1 MKKAFKIIGII
12 LLVFAIALVVTPFLF
27 KGKIEELVLKSIN
40 KNVDAVVAFNDVDL
54 SLFKNFPK
62 ATIIINDLSIVNK
75 APFENDTLFYS
86 DIFTLKMSVKELF
99 KEKGEPKSID
109 AFSCENAIVNV
120 IFNKDSLANYDI
132 AIKDKNEMD

>member
-12 LLVFAIALVVTPFLF
+12 LLVFAIAIVATPFIF
-27 KGKIEELVLKSIN
+27 KGKIKELVLKSIN

-62 ATIIINDLSIVNK
+62 ATVIIDDLSIINK

-86 DIFTLKMSVKELF
+86 NIFTLKMSVKELF
-99 KEKGEPKSID
+99 KGKGEPMSVES
-109 AFSCENAIVNV
+109 FSSENAKVN
-120 IFNKDSLANYDI
+120 IIYNKDGLSLI
-132 AIKDKNEMD
+132 HI